1 MTIKNKVLE
10 TLGQIKK
17 DNHVEVLYAAEVG
30 SRTYK
35 YESSYSDYDVKFIY
49 VRPIDWYLH
58 LNVEHKSDTI
68 TKVVDNLDLVGWD
81 LKKVFKLLVKSN
93 TSLIEWFN
101 SDKVYLREACLN
113 PVIVR
118 DLINMHYRLPSGVY
132 HYMGMAMT
140 DLKKIEGYKEVPL
153 KKYVNIVRC
162 LLAAVKI
169 VKMKCFPD
177 LDPLTGIGTA
187 TNDIRIV
194 KDSLLSLFAQKRET
208 TDKNKMVLRSDIIDQ
223 FITDS
228 LTKLKHFNE
237 KPNKN
242 KDATNINEVFRV
254 IVNDSGLNG

>member
-10 TLGQIKK
+10 TLAQIKK

-113 PVIVR
+113 PVLVR
-118 DLINMHYRLPSGVY
+118 DLINMYYRLPSGVY

-187 TNDIRIV
+187 TNDVRMV
-194 KDSLLSLFAQKRET
+194 YDSLLSLFAQKRQS
-208 TDKNKMVLRSDIIDQ
+208 TDRNKMVPRSDIIDQ

-228 LTKLKHFNE
+228 LTKLKHFDE

-242 KDATNINEVFRV
+242 KDVTNINEVFRV
-254 IVNDSGLNG
+254 IVNNSGLN